1 MEEWP
6 LIGVRE
12 QMRTF
17 FRNKRSWIWWTLFL
31 LLVFGTAGLQLA
43 SRRISG
49 FADWYHIHIY
59 SRMTATEGLLVGLV
73 PFSVGEAAVAAVTL
87 FLVYELVRLVWKLL
101 REPGNRMHCVFHFLR
116 TVVMTAAIALF
127 LYTAQCGVNYFG
139 RPFSAIAGY
148 EIRKSTPEELEG
160 LCRAL
165 TEELN
170 QAAEQLDWED
180 GVYRKPENLQKLT
193 KAAMEQLGEQYA
205 CLAGTYPRPKPI
217 VSSVLFSYQYV
228 TGIYSP
234 FTIEANYNKDIPDSE
249 QAAVM
254 CHELSHLR
262 GFMREDEA
270 NFIAYL
276 ACRESGQPD
285 LQYSGAMLA
294 YTYCMN
300 ALYTE
305 SGIELYRDIYS
316 GLLPQVIADRQ
327 ADNAWWK
334 QYDTPVKEVAD
345 KVNSTYLQAN
355 AQSDGT
361 KSYGRMVDLLLAEYR
376 WSQQ

>member
-1 MEEWP
+1 MNDGMNLNGKKIGKIVWWILFAL
-6 LIGVRE
+6 LILCTVGL
-12 QMRTF
+12 QIAARTF
-17 FRNKRSWIWWTLFL
+17 
-31 LLVFGTAGLQLA
+31 A
-43 SRRISG
+43 G
-49 FADWYHIHIY
+49 FADWYNVHIY
-59 SRMTATEGLLVGLV
+59 ARLVETEGLFFGRVSFSAGELLVLLV
-73 PFSVGEAAVAAVTL
+73 TLWFLELLGRQTWKLIRDRRNWKGCVIRVMKSVGMTVAA
-87 FLVYELVRLVWKLL
+87 
-101 REPGNRMHCVFHFLR
+101 
-116 TVVMTAAIALF
+116 ALF
-127 LYTAQCGVNYFG
+127 LYTAQCGVNYFV

-165 TEELN
+165 TDEINE
-170 QAAEQLDWED
+170 AAEQLDWGDE
-180 GVYRKPENLQKLT
+180 GIYRKPVNLRELT
-193 KAAMEQLGEQYA
+193 KKAMEHLGEEYD

-217 VSSVLFSYQYV
+217 ASSVLFSYQYI
-228 TGIYSP
+228 TGMYSP

-254 CHELSHLR
+254 CHELSHLKS
-262 GFMREDEA
+262 FMREDEA

-276 ACRESGQPD
+276 ACRESGNPE

-305 SGIELYRDIYS
+305 SGAELYREIYRE
-316 GLLPQVIADRQ
+316 LLPQVITDRQ
-327 ADNAWWK
+327 RSNEWWK
-334 QYDTPVKEVAD
+334 QYDTPVKEVSD
-345 KVNSTYLQAN
+345 KVNNTYLQAN

-376 WSQQ
+376 SAQKAE